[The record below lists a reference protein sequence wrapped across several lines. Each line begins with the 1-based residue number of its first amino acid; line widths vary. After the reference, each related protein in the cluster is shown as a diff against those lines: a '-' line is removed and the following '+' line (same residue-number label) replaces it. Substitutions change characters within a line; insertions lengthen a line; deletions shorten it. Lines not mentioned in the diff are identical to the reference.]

1 MPRRDDKAYIGFTCK
16 QDVKKRALILAK
28 SAGNASLGS
37 VCRAALKDYLNRR
50 APKPYTEER

>member
-1 MPRRDDKAYIGFTCK
+1 MRGKDRAYIGFSCETEM
-16 QDVKKRALILAK
+16 KKRALALAK

-50 APKPYTEER
+50 APKPYTEEK